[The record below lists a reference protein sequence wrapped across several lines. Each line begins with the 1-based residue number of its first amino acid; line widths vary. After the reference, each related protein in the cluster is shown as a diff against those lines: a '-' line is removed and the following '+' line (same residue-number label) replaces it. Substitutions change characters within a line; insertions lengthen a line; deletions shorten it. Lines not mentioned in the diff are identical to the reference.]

1 MKLLSNEADIGEEF
15 GADIF
20 IRELYSERSNAEIYS
35 FDLLSEPLK
44 TSEQVGILNQEY
56 IAPYNSTKFGPV
68 GTNTNTVRRKKIG
81 NIDKFHNVSGII
93 FERFIQWFKVC
104 RNTVNYCTKL
114 PSEIAKT
121 YVNLKKRLSFCLSFC
136 LFVSLSDCLYEQV
149 AVSNF

>member
-56 IAPYNSTKFGPV
+56 IALYNSTKFGPV

-93 FERFIQWFKVC
+93 FERFIQWIKVC

-121 YVNLKKRLSFCLSFC
+121 SSKFEKASIFLFVFLSICLS
-136 LFVSLSDCLYEQV
+136 VWLSV
-149 AVSNF
+149 WTSSSF

>member
-114 PSEIAKT
+114 PSE
-121 YVNLKKRLSFCLSFC
+121 NL
-136 LFVSLSDCLYEQV
+136 SL
-149 AVSNF
+149 

>member
-44 TSEQVGILNQEY
+44 TSEQIGILNQEY

-121 YVNLKKRLSFCLSFC
+121 
-136 LFVSLSDCLYEQV
+136 
-149 AVSNF
+149 